1 MQQRETKW
9 YIIFAIAVLAA
20 IGASIWT
27 CVDMVGLCINIG
39 SVLAMGS
46 IIVWSL
52 GYLPPKRGVGL
63 RYLADAASELRAGT

>member
-1 MQQRETKW
+1 MQKRGITW
-9 YIIFAIAVLAA
+9 YIIFAVAVLAA

-46 IIVWSL
+46 IIIWSL
-52 GYLPPKRGVGL
+52 GYLTPKRGVGL
-63 RYLADAASELRAGT
+63 R